1 MASSAASRSWTKR
14 WQTHAACPWPGTADT
29 VSAPKGSLRTGP
41 GPGRCLSCP
50 ARDGRLLRQCGA
62 LSANGGW
69 CQRGNEP
76 VTRFQSLVQFR
87 EQRSRSSSPG
97 AAVPEQQSRSSS
109 PGANPQENM
118 PIDQLYLVLHKEHF
132 HRKLALQ
139 ADLRAASADGRSLSA
154 TGPAATQR
162 KCLTTAA
169 GVPIIPFL
177 HC

>member
-87 EQRSRSSSPG
+87 EQ
-97 AAVPEQQSRSSS
+97 QSRSSS

-118 PIDQLYLVLHKEHF
+118 PIDQLYLVLHKGHF

-177 HC
+177 RC

>member
-97 AAVPEQQSRSSS
+97 AAVPEPIRRKTCRSINFTLFYIKSIS
-109 PGANPQENM
+109 IENWLYKPIFGQHQPTDGRFRPQ
-118 PIDQLYLVLHKEHF
+118 
-132 HRKLALQ
+132 
-139 ADLRAASADGRSLSA
+139 DLR
-154 TGPAATQR
+154 QR
-162 KCLTTAA
+162 KES
-169 GVPIIPFL
+169 V
-177 HC
+177 

>member
-14 WQTHAACPWPGTADT
+14 WQTHAACPWLGTADT

-41 GPGRCLSCP
+41 GPGRCLSCL

-109 PGANPQENM
+109 PGAAVPEPIRRKTCRSINFTLFYIKSISIENWLYKPIFGQHQPTDGRFRPQ
-118 PIDQLYLVLHKEHF
+118 
-132 HRKLALQ
+132 
-139 ADLRAASADGRSLSA
+139 DLR
-154 TGPAATQR
+154 QR
-162 KCLTTAA
+162 KES
-169 GVPIIPFL
+169 V
-177 HC
+177 

>member
-109 PGANPQENM
+109 PGAAVPEPIRRKTCRSINFTLFYIKSISIENWLYKPIFGQHQPTDGRFRPQ
-118 PIDQLYLVLHKEHF
+118 
-132 HRKLALQ
+132 
-139 ADLRAASADGRSLSA
+139 DLR
-154 TGPAATQR
+154 QR
-162 KCLTTAA
+162 KES
-169 GVPIIPFL
+169 V
-177 HC
+177 

>member
-1 MASSAASRSWTKR
+1 MLHLTLEIALPQPSMSGTVPPPRPDR
-14 WQTHAACPWPGTADT
+14 ACPVTF
-29 VSAPKGSLRTGP
+29 SAPKGSLRTGP

-76 VTRFQSLVQFR
+76 VTRFQSLVQF
-87 EQRSRSSSPG
+87 
-97 AAVPEQQSRSSS
+97 PEQQSRSSS

-118 PIDQLYLVLHKEHF
+118 PIDELYLVLHKEHF

-154 TGPAATQR
+154 TEPAATQR

-177 HC
+177 RC